1 MVSEEQSQN
10 PHLASISS
18 REIIPANDQDN
29 LSIIEKGPAEP
40 VINGQNDAGDGTRAE
55 DQLLHGPK
63 LILCTVS
70 LLLCMFLVALDQT
83 IIATLLSTVGNQ
95 FNDFGKVNWVSSGF
109 LLPTAVL
116 AMNWGKFSL
125 IFGRKYTMLA
135 AIFLFEVGSLVCALA
150 NSMNMLIGG
159 RVLAGVGGG
168 GVQVLVFM
176 ILTEIVSIERRGIAQ
191 GCVGAAFGI
200 ASVLGPIIG
209 GLFTTHVTWRWCF
222 YINLPIGGAS
232 AVFFF
237 FMFNPPPPK
246 GSIMEKLKMIDYIGT
261 FMLATGMVLLLL
273 GLTLAGSQTDRWD
286 SAIVIAFFVVG
297 GCIVIAFFAYNF
309 ALSKNQLFPTAIMI
323 SPRVIFVCCAFFCM
337 FGAFM
342 ALVLYLATYF
352 QVVKH
357 ADALHSGLD
366 LLPLIIPVV
375 LLSISAGIFISKT
388 GFTKPVA
395 ITGFSVASIGIGLL
409 TLYDVDTPTS
419 KHIGYQILVGVGIGC
434 TMQSMTINCQ
444 LAAPVNV
451 PGSVMM
457 ATSLMAFFRSTGG
470 VIGGTLGQTIQSVI
484 FKQELQKVPAF
495 KGQDINALINEP
507 ELLERLPETLKMA
520 ALEAFVKGFRGVVY
534 FSLGLFLAGWCF
546 TLLFT
551 NKRLQIK
558 KPDPKP
564 KIIEDK
570 DSSSSMK
577 EGDETATESK

>member
-1 MVSEEQSQN
+1 MVSKDQSHTS
-10 PHLASISS
+10 PLASISS
-18 REIIPANDQDN
+18 REAISQNDEDN
-29 LSIIEKGPAEP
+29 VSTIEKGPVAP
-40 VINGQNDAGDGTRAE
+40 VIAGQNDAGDGTRAE
-55 DQLLHGPK
+55 DQLLHGTK
-63 LILCTVS
+63 LILCTIS

-116 AMNWGKFSL
+116 AMNWGKFSI
-125 IFGRKYTMLA
+125 IFGRKITMLA

-176 ILTEIVSIERRGIAQ
+176 ILTEIVSIEKRGIAQ

-222 YINLPIGGAS
+222 YINLPIGGVS

-246 GSIMEKLKMIDYIGT
+246 GSIRQKLKMVDYLGT
-261 FMLATGMVLLLL
+261 VMLATGMVLLLL
-273 GLTLAGSQTDRWD
+273 GLTLAGSQTDSWD
-286 SAIVIAFFVVG
+286 SAIVISFFVVG
-297 GCIVIAFFAYNF
+297 GVVVLAFFAYNF
-309 ALSKNQLFPTAIMI
+309 TLSKNQLFPTAIMVA
-323 SPRVIFVCCAFFCM
+323 PRVILVCCAFFCM

-352 QVVKH
+352 QVVKN

-395 ITGFSVASIGIGLL
+395 ITGFSVASIGVGLL
-409 TLYDVDTPTS
+409 TLYDVDTPTP

-470 VIGGTLGQTIQSVI
+470 VVGGTLGQTIQSVV
-484 FKQELQKVPAF
+484 FKQELQKLSAF
-495 KGQDINALINEP
+495 QDQDINALINEP
-507 ELLERLPETLKMA
+507 ELLGKLPESLRIA
-520 ALEAFVKGFRGVVY
+520 ALDAFVKGFRGVMY

-558 KPDPKP
+558 KPGAAKEVA
-564 KIIEDK
+564 KEK
-570 DSSSSMK
+570 DSSSSIK
-577 EGDETATESK
+577 ESDDTATESK